1 MLGFI
6 VSFFTSLI
14 CTLLIIR
21 FEYLHGHIS
30 SDIDFSSP
38 QKFHIVAVPRIGGL
52 SILVGI
58 LIAILF
64 RLKNSPN
71 PNFELMLLMCALPAF
86 LGGIAEDLTKK
97 VGVKIRLF
105 LTALSGGLVVYLLGA
120 SIGHVDVPGVD
131 WLLSIP
137 LVSCIFTIFAVT
149 GLANAYNIIDGFH
162 GLASMVAIIS
172 LIAIAY
178 VNFLV
183 GDLLFFSLAFVM
195 LGACLGFFLRNYPN
209 GLIFLGDG
217 GSYLIGFWIA
227 TLSILLV
234 SRHPNVSPW
243 FALLVNA
250 YPILE
255 TLFTIY
261 RRKLHQNKSPGQP
274 DGIHFHSLIFRRVL
288 KTKENG
294 QEHSKN
300 AFSANAKT
308 SPYLW
313 LLSSLPVSA
322 SILWWNSSTT
332 LLVCTI
338 LFSVLYIWI
347 YTKIVRFQ
355 TPKWLHLLY

>member
-1 MLGFI
+1 MPGFI
-6 VSFFTSLI
+6 IAFFTSLV

-21 FEYLHGHIS
+21 LEYLHGHIS
-30 SDIDFSSP
+30 RDTDFSGP
-38 QKFHIVAVPRIGGL
+38 QKFHIAAVPRIGGL
-52 SILVGI
+52 GIIFGI

-71 PNFELMLLMCALPAF
+71 PNFELMLFACSLPAF

-97 VGVKIRLF
+97 IGVKTRLF
-105 LTALSGGLVVYLLGA
+105 LTALSGALAVYFLKA
-120 SIGHVDVPGVD
+120 SITTVDIPGID
-131 WLLSIP
+131 WMLSIP
-137 LVSCIFTIFAVT
+137 IGSTLFTIFAVT

-183 GDLLFFSLAFVM
+183 GDLMFFSLAFVM
-195 LGACLGFFLRNYPN
+195 IGACLGFFLRNYPK

-227 TLSILLV
+227 ILSILLV

-288 KTKENG
+288 KAKERIG
-294 QEHSKN
+294 QTQSI
-300 AFSANAKT
+300 SANAKT

-313 LLSSLPVSA
+313 ILSSLPVSA
-322 SILWWNSSTT
+322 SILWWNSSAS
-332 LLVCTI
+332 LIACAALFVI
-338 LFSVLYIWI
+338 LYVWI

-355 TPKWLHLLY
+355 TPKWLHILF